1 MQARTSSHSK
11 IVITGGGSGG
21 HTVTAIAVI
30 DALKEE
36 YSGIES
42 RILYVGGK
50 KGMEGEKNAISVE
63 ERMVKDAGLDFLG
76 IRSGK
81 LQRRFA
87 FSTLI
92 GVSGVIGGFIDAF
105 SLFSKRDVSLVFSTG
120 GYVTVPVCIAAWLK
134 KVPVV
139 IHEQTTRVGLS
150 NRITSRLA
158 RKVLIGYPGAE
169 KFLPSQKT
177 VFTGNT
183 VRKALVNPSV
193 WPKGLRVKL
202 RSFKKKS
209 DQFPVVLIAGGGQG
223 SHVLNSTV
231 LIALKSLASHFHVII
246 ITGDNQVQRDYEK
259 LVSDCRKLSPE
270 HQKRVLVTKFASAE
284 ELGAYY
290 DVTDVFVG
298 RGGAL
303 FTYEVGA
310 LSIPSVLIPIPWV
323 THNEQYHNAKV
334 IEDIGLAHIL
344 QEGVLSPEILFQ
356 EIQRMVTKIRG
367 NRLIVDE
374 EKRSEIFV
382 LDAAEKIAE
391 ELKEYIEV

>member
-1 MQARTSSHSK
+1 MRSSSSK

-21 HTVTAIAVI
+21 HTVTALAVI
-30 DALKEE
+30 DALKKEHP
-36 YSGIES
+36 GIEG
-42 RILYVGGK
+42 RILYIGGK
-50 KGMEGEKNAISVE
+50 KGMEGEKNVSSVE
-63 ERMVKDAGLDFLG
+63 ERMAKDAGLDFIG

-81 LQRRFA
+81 LQRRF
-87 FSTLI
+87 SLRTLTGLA
-92 GVSGVIGGFIDAF
+92 GVFGGFIDAF
-105 SLFSKRDVSLVFSTG
+105 SLFRNRDISLVFSTG

-150 NRITSRLA
+150 NKITSRVA

-169 KFLPSQKT
+169 EFLPQKKT

-183 VRKALVNPSV
+183 VRKELVDPSL

-209 DQFPVVLIAGGGQG
+209 ENYPVVLIAGGGQG
-223 SHVLNSTV
+223 SHVLNSTA

-246 ITGDNQVQRDYEK
+246 ITGDNQVLRDHEK
-259 LVSDCRKLSPE
+259 LVSNCRKLSKE
-270 HQKRVLVTKFASAE
+270 HQKRILVTKFASAE

-334 IEDIGLAHIL
+334 LEDIGLANIL

-367 NRLIVDE
+367 NRLIIDE
-374 EKRSEIFV
+374 QKRSEIFV
-382 LDAAEKIAE
+382 LDAAEHIAG
-391 ELKEYIEV
+391 ELKEYL